1 MKVNKVIVSRDE
13 FQERLRKGNPSVEVM
28 GGSYN
33 SVNLTVFMLKPGQ
46 DKIVA
51 ARIQEELRKASI

>member
-1 MKVNKVIVSRDE
+1 MKVTRDE
-13 FQERLRKGNPSVEVM
+13 FLDKLRKGNPSIEVM
-28 GGSYN
+28 GGRDN

-51 ARIQEELRKASI
+51 ARIQEELKNASV

>member
-13 FQERLRKGNPSVEVM
+13 FQERLRKGNPSIEVM
-28 GGSYN
+28 GGCDY

-51 ARIQEELRKASI
+51 ARIQEELRKASV